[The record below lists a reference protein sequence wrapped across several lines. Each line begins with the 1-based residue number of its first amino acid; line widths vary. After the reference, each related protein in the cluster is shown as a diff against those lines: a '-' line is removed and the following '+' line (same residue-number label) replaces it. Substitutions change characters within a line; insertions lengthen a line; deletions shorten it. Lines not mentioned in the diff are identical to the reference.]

1 MATMSSHTCEIEGT
15 VFRGIKGIAVW
26 LIEPLWLDRWL
37 KPIPVWD
44 MDLASTS
51 TRDKGGCR

>member
-1 MATMSSHTCEIEGT
+1 MSSHTCEIEGT

-26 LIEPLWLDRWL
+26 LIEPLWSDRWL